1 MPMTRA
7 GCSAKPWNGF
17 GRFLRLLYPAY
28 NALHGRHAVNEV
40 ATIPHTA
47 GIRDAGTFSRQI
59 MKLMQKPIEAGG
71 PRRVALMLAYA
82 AFGLATLFGALS
94 LRANAA
100 RTSANIYI
108 SCRPVAEHP
117 GMTPGHLVSGG
128 PPAIRKKPGWRESK
142 EPPYSA

>member
-1 MPMTRA
+1 
-7 GCSAKPWNGF
+7 
-17 GRFLRLLYPAY
+17 
-28 NALHGRHAVNEV
+28 
-40 ATIPHTA
+40 
-47 GIRDAGTFSRQI
+47 

-100 RTSANIYI
+100 GTLANIYI

-128 PPAIRKKPGWRESK
+128 PPAIRKKPGRRESK